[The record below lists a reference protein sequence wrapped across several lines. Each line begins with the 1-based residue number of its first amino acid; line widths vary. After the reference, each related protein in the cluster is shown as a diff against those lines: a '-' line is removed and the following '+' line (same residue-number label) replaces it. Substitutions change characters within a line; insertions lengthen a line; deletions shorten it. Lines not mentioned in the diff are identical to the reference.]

1 MTAAP
6 GSTDAMN
13 SPVAHDLIG
22 RIDPDRLV
30 ETACA
35 YVSTPSP
42 TGDEQAMA
50 ERVRAAFEQTGLTV
64 TWQEVEAGRP
74 NVIGTLEGA
83 GGGSSLMFNG
93 HMDTSYSG
101 REPHLRPIPGFQ
113 PAAFVRDGRIYGLG
127 ISNMKGALACY
138 LEAVRAVIDAGLRLR
153 GDVLIACVV
162 GEIEKTQ
169 WGDEFQGREY
179 RGYAAGSR
187 YLATHGGI
195 ADMCILGE
203 PTEQRVVL
211 GHYGT
216 MWARISTQ
224 GPFVHTAFST
234 GRMAENSIVR
244 MREVIDDVLA
254 WIPQWEERAAYR
266 GCQGVVNLGSLR
278 GGYPWRVSRT
288 PHRTDLF
295 LDVRVPP
302 TMRMQEAK
310 RALADLVSELRL
322 KYPDYGLEYE
332 VYVTAPGAEIDE
344 AHPLIQAIDAGHEQV
359 FGAAP
364 ERDVVRW
371 FSDASAL
378 TRYGI
383 ETVNYGTSSGLPG
396 PDGENLDIEGLVKIA
411 TVYALAIAR
420 ICEVSS

>member
-1 MTAAP
+1 MTLAAYQEL
-6 GSTDAMN
+6 T
-13 SPVAHDLIG
+13 
-22 RIDPDRLV
+22 DRLIQCV
-30 ETACA
+30 DEQRLIETACA
-35 YVSTPSP
+35 YVNTPSP
-42 TGDEQAMA
+42 TGSEQAMA
-50 ERVRAAFEQTGLTV
+50 ETVRAALENAGLAIA
-64 TWQEVEAGRP
+64 WQEVEDGRP

-83 GGGSSLMFNG
+83 GGGSTLMFNG

-101 REPHLRPIPGFQ
+101 HEPHLRGIVGFQ
-113 PAAFVRDGRIYGLG
+113 PRALVKEGRIFGLG

-138 LEAVRAVIDAGLRLR
+138 LEAVRAVCDAGVKLR

-169 WGDEFQGREY
+169 WGEEFRGAQY

-187 YLATHGGI
+187 YLASHGGI

-216 MWARISTQ
+216 MWARVSAH
-224 GPFVHTAFST
+224 GPFIHTAFSS
-234 GRMAENSIVR
+234 GRLDENSIVR
-244 MREVIDDVLA
+244 MREVLEEVLE
-254 WIPQWEERAAYR
+254 WIPEWQERSRYR
-266 GCQGVVNLGSLR
+266 GLDGVVNVGSIH

-288 PHRTDLF
+288 PNRTDLF

-302 TMRMQEAK
+302 TMPMQDAK
-310 RALADLVSELRL
+310 RDLAELVRRLRARH
-322 KYPDYGLEYE
+322 PDYGIEYE
-332 VYVTAPGAEIDE
+332 VYVTAPGAEIE
-344 AHPLIQAIDAGHEQV
+344 ETHPLIRAIDAGHERV
-359 FGAAP
+359 FGQPP

-396 PDGENLDIEGLVKIA
+396 PDGENLDIDGLVKIA
-411 TVYALAIAR
+411 TVYALTIPQVCGVAQ
-420 ICEVSS
+420 